1 MDPAPRRPRVPPLLD
16 DAAGWAWRLLVTG
29 TVIYVIGA
37 LALRLELVVVP
48 LLTALLLSALLE
60 PVFKR
65 LNQVGLP
72 RSVAAVLTV
81 LLALAVLGG
90 VTVYVVSR
98 ATTEYPQL
106 VDQISRLVMQGQHWL
121 STGPLKLRTG
131 PVTSVGD
138 QLVQL
143 LRSRESEIASG
154 VLSASRTVAD
164 VLTALILTLFLTIF
178 MLYDGRRIWG
188 WLTGLAG
195 ASARGRTD
203 YVGEQMWQ
211 TISGYVTGTFLV
223 AAFHGVVMGLTL
235 LLVGVPL
242 VAPLALLVFL
252 GSFLPLIG
260 AVVFGGLAVLV
271 TLVSNGVTAA
281 LIVLVVLVVENQI
294 EGHVLQPF
302 VVGKHVRLHPM
313 AIALTIT
320 AGAVLAGL
328 PGAIFS
334 VPLVATIN
342 AAVRALRHP
351 EPPEDDLPAEL
362 PMEQTAGPPLAR

>member
-1 MDPAPRRPRVPPLLD
+1 METAPPRRSRVPALLD
-16 DAAGWAWRLLVTG
+16 DAAGWCWRLLV
-29 TVIYVIGA
+29 IGA
-37 LALRLELVVVP
+37 LVYVVAVLALRLELVVVP
-48 LLTALLLSALLE
+48 LLSALLLAALLE
-60 PVFKR
+60 PIFKPLLR
-65 LNQVGLP
+65 LGLA

-81 LLALAVLGG
+81 LLALTLLGG
-90 VTVYVVSR
+90 VAAYVVSR
-98 ATTEYPQL
+98 AGAEYPLL
-106 VDQISRLVMQGQHWL
+106 VDQISRLITQGQDWL

-131 PVTSVGD
+131 PVASAGD
-138 QLVQL
+138 QFVEL
-143 LRSRESEIASG
+143 LRSRQGEIASG

-164 VLTALILTLFLTIF
+164 VLTGLVLALFLTIF
-178 MLYDGRRIWG
+178 LLYDGPRIWA
-188 WLTGLAG
+188 WLTGLVSP
-195 ASARGRTD
+195 SARARTD
-203 YVGEQMWQ
+203 HVGAQMWQ

-242 VAPLALLVFL
+242 VAPLAVLVFL

-271 TLVSNGVTAA
+271 TLASNGVTAA
-281 LIVLVVLVVENQI
+281 VIVLVVLVMENQI

-302 VVGKHVRLHPM
+302 VVGRHVHLHPM

-334 VPLVATIN
+334 VPLVATVNTAI
-342 AAVRALRHP
+342 RALRPPPPVP
-351 EPPEDDLPAEL
+351 EPSAAVPVGQA
-362 PMEQTAGPPLAR
+362 AGGP